1 MIIFDVY
8 DNITSNKKSTTR
20 RYRIFN
26 NCNSVASIIV
36 YNWWN
41 SIIWNSNNLSLGL
54 EEKMS
59 EKNKMLAGEIYNA
72 NYDEELINERIKV
85 KDKCFEYN
93 NIKPSNIEERTKL
106 MNEIL
111 GRHKNSFYV
120 EPPFYCDYGNHI
132 HFGEDVFVNI
142 NSYFMDGGEIFIGN
156 HVFIG
161 PSCGFYTATHPL
173 DADRRNQGLE
183 KALPIHIE
191 DDVWIGANVVIL
203 PNVCIGKG
211 SVIAAGSVVTHDIE
225 AYSLAAGVPAEIKK
239 KLR

>member
-1 MIIFDVY
+1 M
-8 DNITSNKKSTTR
+8 NE
-20 RYRIFN
+20 
-26 NCNSVASIIV
+26 
-36 YNWWN
+36 
-41 SIIWNSNNLSLGL
+41 
-54 EEKMS
+54 EEKMNHR
-59 EKNKMLAGEIYNA
+59 EWYDA
-72 NYDEELINERIKV
+72 NYDPLLV
-85 KDKCFEYN
+85 KKREKAMDLCYEYN
-93 NIKPSNIEERTKL
+93 QLKPSDHEHRNQ
-106 MNEIL
+106 IL
-111 GRHKNSFYV
+111 GELLGY
-120 EPPFYCDYGNHI
+120 EPQGLTLLSPFMCDYGNHI

-239 KLR
+239 KIR